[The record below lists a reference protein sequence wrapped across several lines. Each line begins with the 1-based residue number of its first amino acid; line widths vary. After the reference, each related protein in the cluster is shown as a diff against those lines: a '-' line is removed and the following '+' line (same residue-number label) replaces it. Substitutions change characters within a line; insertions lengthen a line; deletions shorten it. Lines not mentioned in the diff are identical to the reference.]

1 MDHEQLVRK
10 ARQGDVGAFVELT
23 RRFQHFAFGS
33 ALAQVGDF
41 QQAEDVVQEA
51 FVAAWSAL
59 PTLAEPA
66 AFPGWLRGIVRHHA
80 FRVIRRKRLQAVPLT
95 EAEDV
100 PTDDAPA
107 DHIIERRRQAA
118 AALAAISEL
127 PDSLREPAALFF
139 IHDCSHQDIA
149 AFLGLSAATVN
160 NRLHAARSHL
170 KQRMLTMVTNTLHA
184 QALPDDFANR
194 IGRLIDTKGDMVEA
208 LFDPGS
214 LPDLMTELAVSD
226 EARKRSV
233 TIQVMQRSGGGIVR
247 GAANAPIDP
256 LPRGATVLSSRR
268 RSRTSIDQ
276 MPFDRLVPLL
286 TAAATDGRPSSEIV
300 ETGIKVIDVMCPIR
314 AGGSVAIAGEYGT
327 GNTVVMEEIVRRI
340 SRSSHPVSLFVL
352 IPPPSEI
359 WPPSLDENYNF
370 AEALKNEGY
379 SEGTVGAVQTFFLTG
394 VEGPWTAETLA
405 ALAPVD
411 TVVQLARAMILRKN
425 YPGVDVLTARSRL
438 LDENLIGAAE
448 VEIARRTREAIAL
461 RRAAEQNPELAPD
474 PVVLER
480 ARKLQAFFSQ
490 PFFVAEAF
498 TKRPGLY
505 VSRAE
510 ALRGCREILDGL
522 HDDLPADAF
531 YFTGG
536 IDDVRKGGAPGSVA

>member
-51 FVAAWSAL
+51 FLAAWTAL
-59 PTLAEPA
+59 PTLTEPA

-80 FRVIRRKRLQAVPLT
+80 FRVIRRKRLQAVPLS
-95 EAEDV
+95 EAEGV

-107 DHIIERRRQAA
+107 DHIIEQRRQAA

-233 TIQVMQRSGGGIVR
+233 TIQVMQRSGGIVR

-286 TAAATDGRPSSEIV
+286 TAATDGRLSSEIV

-340 SRSSHPVSLFVL
+340 SRSSHRITLFVL

-411 TVVQLARAMILRKN
+411 TVVLLARAMILRKT
-425 YPGVDVLTARSRL
+425 YPGVDVLTTRSRL
-438 LDENLIGAAE
+438 LDEHLIAAAE
-448 VEIARRTREAIAL
+448 VDIARRTREAIAL
-461 RRAAEQNPELAPD
+461 QRAAEQNPELAPD
-474 PVVLER
+474 PVALER
-480 ARKLQAFFSQ
+480 ARKLQAFFAQ

-498 TKRPGLY
+498 TKRPGCY

-522 HDDLPADAF
+522 HDDLSADAF

-536 IDDVRKGGAPGSVA
+536 IDDVRKGGAPGLTGA

>member
-10 ARQGDVGAFVELT
+10 ARGGDVRAFVDLT

-33 ALAQVGDF
+33 ALTLVRDF

-51 FVAAWSAL
+51 FMAAWKAL
-59 PTLAEPA
+59 PTLDEPA

-95 EAEDV
+95 EAEDL
-100 PTDDAPA
+100 PSDDPPA
-107 DHIIERRRQAA
+107 DHILERRRQAA

-127 PDSLREPAALFF
+127 PDTLREPAALFF
-139 IHDCSHQDIA
+139 IHECSHQDIA

-160 NRLHAARSHL
+160 NRLHAARTHL

-184 QALPDDFANR
+184 QALPDNFANR
-194 IGRLIDTKGDMVEA
+194 IGRLIETKGDIVEA
-208 LFDPGS
+208 LFDPAS

-233 TIQVMQRSGGGIVR
+233 TIRVMQRSGDGIVR
-247 GAANAPIDP
+247 GVANAPIEA

-268 RSRTSIDQ
+268 RSVTPINQ
-276 MPFDRLVPLL
+276 MQFDRLVPLL
-286 TAAATDGRPSSEIV
+286 TAAATDGRQSSEIV

-314 AGGSVAIAGEYGT
+314 AGGSVAIAGENGAGT
-327 GNTVVMEEIVRRI
+327 TVVMEEIVRRI
-340 SRSSHPVSLFVL
+340 SKGSHPVTLFVL

-370 AEALKNEGY
+370 AEELKSEGY

-394 VEGPWTAETLA
+394 VKGPWTDETRA

-425 YPGVDVLTARSRL
+425 YPGVDVLTTRSRL
-438 LDENLIGAAE
+438 LDENLIAAAE
-448 VEIARRTREAIAL
+448 VDIARRTREAIAL
-461 RRAAEQNPELAPD
+461 RRAAEENPELAPD
-474 PVVLER
+474 PVLLER
-480 ARKLQAFFSQ
+480 ARKLQAFFAQ

-498 TKRPGLY
+498 TKRPGSY
-505 VSRAE
+505 VSRTE

-536 IDDVRKGGAPGSVA
+536 IAEIRNGGVLG

>member
-10 ARQGDVGAFVELT
+10 AREGDVGAFVELT

-33 ALAQVGDF
+33 ALALVHDF

-51 FVAAWSAL
+51 FVAAWIAL
-59 PTLAEPA
+59 PTLTEPA

-100 PTDDAPA
+100 PADDPPA
-107 DHIIERRRQAA
+107 DHVLEQRRQAA

-127 PDSLREPAALFF
+127 PDTLREAAALFF

-149 AFLGLSAATVN
+149 VFLGLSAATVN

-170 KQRMLTMVTNTLHA
+170 KQRMLTMVTNNLHS

-208 LFDPGS
+208 LFDPTS

-247 GAANAPIDP
+247 GLANAPIEP

-286 TAAATDGRPSSEIV
+286 TAATTDGRQSREVV

-340 SRSSHPVSLFVL
+340 SGSSHPVTLFVL

-359 WPPSLDENYNF
+359 WPPSLDENRSF
-370 AEALKNEGY
+370 AEELKNEGY

-394 VEGPWTAETLA
+394 VEGPWTAQTLA

-411 TVVQLARAMILRKN
+411 TVVQLARKMILRKN
-425 YPGVDVLTARSRL
+425 YPGVDVLTTRSRL
-438 LDENLIGAAE
+438 LDESLIGAAE
-448 VEIARRTREAIAL
+448 VEIARRTREAIASW
-461 RRAAEQNPELAPD
+461 RAAEENPELAPD
-474 PVVLER
+474 PVLLQR
-480 ARKLQAFFSQ
+480 ARKLQAFFAQ

-498 TKRPGLY
+498 TNRPGLY

-536 IDDVRKGGAPGSVA
+536 IDDIRKGGASGLVV

>member
-1 MDHEQLVRK
+1 MAMDHEQLVRK
-10 ARQGDVGAFVELT
+10 AQGGEVAAFVDLT

-33 ALAQVGDF
+33 ALSLVRDF

-51 FVAAWSAL
+51 FVAAWKAL

-80 FRVIRRKRLQAVPLT
+80 FRVLRRKQLHAVPLT
-95 EAEDV
+95 EAEELPSDE
-100 PTDDAPA
+100 APA
-107 DHIIERRRQAA
+107 DYILEQRRQAA

-127 PDSLREPAALFF
+127 PDTLREPAALFF
-139 IHDCSHQDIA
+139 IHECSHQDIA

-170 KQRMLTMVTNTLHA
+170 KQRMLTMVTNNLHTR
-184 QALPDDFANR
+184 ALPDDFANR
-194 IGRLIDTKGDMVEA
+194 IGRLIDTKGDIVEA
-208 LFDPGS
+208 LFDPAA
-214 LPDLMTELAVSD
+214 LPDLMTEMAVSD

-233 TIQVMQRSGGGIVR
+233 TIQVMQHSGGGIVR
-247 GAANAPIDP
+247 GVASAPIEP

-268 RSRTSIDQ
+268 RSRTPINQ
-276 MPFDRLVPLL
+276 MQLDRLVPLL
-286 TAAATDGRPSSEIV
+286 TAAITDGRQSQEIV

-340 SRSSHPVSLFVL
+340 SKSSHPVTLFIL

-359 WPPSLDENYNF
+359 WPPSLDENRSF
-370 AEALKNEGY
+370 AEELKSDGY
-379 SEGTVGAVQTFFLTG
+379 SHGTVGAVQTFFLTG
-394 VEGPWTAETLA
+394 VDGPWTAETLA

-411 TVVQLARAMILRKN
+411 TVVQLARKMILRKN
-425 YPGVDVLTARSRL
+425 YPGVDVLTTRSRL
-438 LDENLIGAAE
+438 LDENLIDAAE
-448 VEIARRTREAIAL
+448 VDIARRAREAIAL
-461 RRAAEQNPELAPD
+461 WRAAEENPELKPD
-474 PVVLER
+474 PVVLAR
-480 ARKLQAFFSQ
+480 AQKLQAFFSQ
-490 PFFVAEAF
+490 PFFVAEPY

-505 VSRAE
+505 VSRAD
-510 ALRGCREILDGL
+510 ALRGCREILDGR

-536 IDDVRKGGAPGSVA
+536 IEEIRANAARA

>member
-10 ARQGDVGAFVELT
+10 ARGGDVWAFVDLT
-23 RRFQHFAFGS
+23 RRFQHVAFGS
-33 ALAQVGDF
+33 ALSLVRDF

-51 FVAAWSAL
+51 FVAAWKAL
-59 PTLAEPA
+59 PTLTEPA

-95 EAEDV
+95 EAEEL
-100 PTDDAPA
+100 PSDDPPA
-107 DHIIERRRQAA
+107 DQLLEQRRQAA

-139 IHDCSHQDIA
+139 IHECSHQDIA
-149 AFLGLSAATVN
+149 AFLGLSATTVN
-160 NRLHAARSHL
+160 NRLHAARSQL

-184 QALPDDFANR
+184 QALPNDFANR
-194 IGRLIDTKGDMVEA
+194 IGRLIETKGDMVEA
-208 LFDPGS
+208 LFDPAS
-214 LPDLMTELAVSD
+214 LPDLMSELAISD
-226 EARKRSV
+226 EVHKRRITV
-233 TIQVMQRSGGGIVR
+233 QVMQRSGGGVVR
-247 GAANAPIDP
+247 ALATSPIDA
-256 LPRGATVLSSRR
+256 LARGATVLNARR
-268 RSRTSIDQ
+268 RSVTPINQ
-276 MPFDRLVPLL
+276 LQLDRLLPLL
-286 TAAATDGRPSSEIV
+286 SAATTEGRQTDKIV

-327 GNTVVMEEIVRRI
+327 GITVVMEEIVRRI
-340 SRSSHPVSLFVL
+340 SKSSDPVTLFVL

-359 WPPSLDENYNF
+359 WPSSLDENYSF
-370 AEALKNEGY
+370 ADELKSEGY

-394 VEGPWTAETLA
+394 VEGPWTAETRA

-425 YPGVDVLTARSRL
+425 YPGVDVLTTRSRL
-438 LDENLIGAAE
+438 LDENLISAAE
-448 VEIARRTREAIAL
+448 VDIARRTREAIAL
-461 RRAAEQNPELAPD
+461 RCAAEENPELAPD
-474 PVVLER
+474 PVLLER

-498 TKRPGLY
+498 TKRPGCY
-505 VSRAE
+505 VSRTE

-522 HDDLPADAF
+522 HDDLRVDAF

-536 IDDVRKGGAPGSVA
+536 IEDIRNGGVLG

>member
-1 MDHEQLVRK
+1 MDHEQLVLR
-10 ARQGDVGAFVELT
+10 AAQGDVSAFVELT

-33 ALAQVGDF
+33 ALALVRDF

-51 FVAAWSAL
+51 FVAAWKAL

-80 FRVIRRKRLQAVPLT
+80 FRLLRRKQLHAVPLT
-95 EAEDV
+95 EAAEL
-100 PTDDAPA
+100 PSDDSPA
-107 DHIIERRRQAA
+107 DHILEQRRQAA

-139 IHDCSHQDIA
+139 IHECSHQDIA

-160 NRLHAARSHL
+160 NRLHAARSQL
-170 KQRMLTMVTNTLHA
+170 KQRMLTMVANNLHS

-194 IGRLIDTKGDMVEA
+194 IGRLIDTKGEIVEA
-208 LFDPGS
+208 LFDPAS
-214 LPDLMTELAVSD
+214 LPDLMTEMAVSD

-233 TIQVMQRSGGGIVR
+233 TLHVMQRSGGGIVR
-247 GAANAPIDP
+247 GVADAPIEA

-276 MPFDRLVPLL
+276 MQFDRLVPLL
-286 TAAATDGRPSSEIV
+286 TAAATDGPQSSEIV

-327 GNTVVMEEIVRRI
+327 GTTVVMEEIVRRI
-340 SRSSHPVSLFVL
+340 SKSSHPVTLFVL

-359 WPPSLDENYNF
+359 WPPSLDENRSF
-370 AEALKNEGY
+370 AEELKSEGY

-394 VEGPWTAETLA
+394 VEGPWTTETLA

-411 TVVQLARAMILRKN
+411 TVVPLARAMILRKN
-425 YPGVDVLTARSRL
+425 YPGVDVLTTRSRL
-438 LDENLIGAAE
+438 LDENLVGAAE
-448 VEIARRTREAIAL
+448 VDIARRTREAIAL
-461 RRAAEQNPELAPD
+461 WRAAEGNPELAPD
-474 PVVLER
+474 PVLLAR
-480 ARKLQAFFSQ
+480 AQKLQAFFSQ
-490 PFFVAEAF
+490 PFFVAEPF
-498 TKRPGLY
+498 TKRPGCY
-505 VSRAE
+505 VSRAG
-510 ALRGCREILDGL
+510 ALRGCREILDGH
-522 HDDLPADAF
+522 HDDVPVGAF
-531 YFTGG
+531 YFTGS
-536 IDDVRKGGAPGSVA
+536 IEEILGGAAEI

>member
-10 ARQGDVGAFVELT
+10 ARGGDVRAFVDLT

-33 ALAQVGDF
+33 ALSLVHDF

-51 FVAAWSAL
+51 FVAAWKAL
-59 PTLAEPA
+59 PTLTEPA

-80 FRVIRRKRLQAVPLT
+80 FRVIRRKRLQAVPLS
-95 EAEDV
+95 EAEEL
-100 PTDDAPA
+100 PSDDPPA
-107 DHIIERRRQAA
+107 DQLLEPRRQAA

-127 PDSLREPAALFF
+127 PDALREPAALFF
-139 IHDCSHQDIA
+139 IHECSHQDIA
-149 AFLGLSAATVN
+149 AFLGLSATTVN
-160 NRLHAARSHL
+160 NRLHAARSQL
-170 KQRMLTMVTNTLHA
+170 KQRMLTMVTDTLHA
-184 QALPDDFANR
+184 QALPNDFANR
-194 IGRLIDTKGDMVEA
+194 IGRLIETKGDMVEA
-208 LFDPGS
+208 LFDPAS

-233 TIQVMQRSGGGIVR
+233 TIHVMQRSGDGIVR
-247 GAANAPIDP
+247 GVANAPIEP

-268 RSRTSIDQ
+268 RSTTLIDQ
-276 MPFDRLVPLL
+276 MQLDRLVPLL
-286 TAAATDGRPSSEIV
+286 TAAATDGRQSSEIV

-314 AGGSVAIAGEYGT
+314 AGGSVAIAGENGAGT
-327 GNTVVMEEIVRRI
+327 TVVMEEIVRRI
-340 SRSSHPVSLFVL
+340 SKSSHPVTLFVL

-370 AEALKNEGY
+370 AEELKSEGY

-394 VEGPWTAETLA
+394 VKGPWTAETQA

-425 YPGVDVLTARSRL
+425 YPGVDVLTTRSRL
-438 LDENLIGAAE
+438 LDENLISAAE
-448 VEIARRTREAIAL
+448 VDIARRTREAIAL
-461 RRAAEQNPELAPD
+461 RRAAEENPELAPD
-474 PVVLER
+474 PVLLER

-498 TKRPGLY
+498 TKRPGRY
-505 VSRAE
+505 VSRTE

-536 IDDVRKGGAPGSVA
+536 IEDIRKGGVLG